1 MKSMLNVKYDLPKF
15 VVISLIFLSLVIYF
29 IATNKVLTGMD
40 MVTLAVL
47 FLLIVLYLVTKK
59 EPVESQNGKNE

>member
-59 EPVESQNGKNE
+59 EPAEPENEKN